1 MLRPIARWIRL
12 RPYISTTLFILLLTL
27 VLLPFARGLDLVN
40 MALVYLLPVLLN
52 AVYLGKR
59 PAFFA
64 ALLGVLAFDFFF
76 VPPVLSFTVDDLRY
90 LGTFAFFL
98 AVASLTAGLA
108 SRLKQ
113 QVHYAKT
120 KEAQTAALY
129 AISKE
134 MSSVASL
141 KTMLERFLEQV
152 PGTFRLE
159 IAIYLKADESPQL
172 LFAGR
177 SAMLNSEAMAFES
190 DMAKQIYEQENA
202 IAQENGTVD
211 ESAPYFAPLQVDNR
225 LYGVMVYY
233 LADSKAAAFTE
244 EQKQIFETLTGI
256 AASTIARLKL
266 AEEAKIAHLSA
277 ESERMRTAILDS
289 VSHELRTPLAA
300 VIGSATSLMEND
312 HLFSASDRMELLI
325 TVRDGALRMNRLV
338 KNLLNMV
345 QLESGMLYFKQNWC
359 DLEDIIEATLGQMKD
374 FKQHRSLRVVMPQ
387 DEPVIVPGDEVL
399 LEQVLM
405 NMVSN
410 AIKYSP
416 DYSEIVITVSTN
428 TGHAVLSIS
437 DQGAGIKPSDYDRI
451 FEKFYRAE
459 GTKHISGTGLGL
471 AICKGIVELHGG
483 TIAVHANHPHGAVL
497 TVTLPLIRIEHD
509 KGGNAHVSE

>member
-1 MLRPIARWIRL
+1 
-12 RPYISTTLFILLLTL
+12 
-27 VLLPFARGLDLVN
+27 
-40 MALVYLLPVLLN
+40 MALVYLLPVLMN
-52 AVYLGKR
+52 AIYLGKH
-59 PAFFA
+59 PAFYA
-64 ALLGVLAFDFFF
+64 ALLGGLAFDFFF
-76 VPPVLSFTVDDLRY
+76 VPPILSFTVDDLRY
-90 LGTFAFFL
+90 LATFVFFL
-98 AVASLTAGLA
+98 AFASLTAGLA

-134 MSSVASL
+134 MSSVTSL
-141 KTMLERFLEQV
+141 KTMLERFLEQA
-152 PGTFRLE
+152 PGTFHLE
-159 IAIYLKADESPQL
+159 MAIYLKADESSRL

-177 SAMLNSEAMAFES
+177 SSMLNSGAMDFES
-190 DMAKQIYEQENA
+190 DMANQVYKEEKAIFQE
-202 IAQENGTVD
+202 IAPVD
-211 ESAPYFAPLQVDNR
+211 ESASYFTPLRVDNR
-225 LYGVMVYY
+225 IYGVMVYY
-233 LADSKAAAFTE
+233 PVESKAAAFTE
-244 EQKQIFETLTGI
+244 ELKQIFETLTGI

-277 ESERMRTAILDS
+277 ESERIRTAILDS

-312 HLFSASDRMELLI
+312 HLFTTSDRMELLI
-325 TVRDGALRMNRLV
+325 TMRDGAQRMNRLV

-359 DLEDIIEATLGQMKD
+359 DLEDIIGATLDQVKD
-374 FKQHRSLRVVMPQ
+374 FKQHRDLRVVLPQ

-405 NMVSN
+405 NIVSN

-416 DYSEIVITVSTN
+416 DYSEIVITVLTN
-428 TGHAVLSIS
+428 TGHAILAVS
-437 DQGAGIKPSDYDRI
+437 DQGIGMNESEYDRV

-471 AICKGIVELHGG
+471 AISKGIVELHGG
-483 TIAVHANHPHGAVL
+483 TITVHANQPQGAVL